1 MMGRREF
8 ISIVGGCIPAVS
20 RVAVAQTGTKTKVI
34 GVLSLT
40 SPDTSAH
47 LAKAGADALRELGW
61 VLGQNLTAISRYA
74 YGRLERVHEL
84 AAELVSSDVDLIWT
98 GGDFTIAASHGATK
112 KIPIVFFA
120 ASDPVNSGFAL
131 TLARPGKNLTG
142 ISGMYHE
149 LNAKRLEL
157 FHTAVP
163 NAKRVAIIAHPNDP
177 QRSRIATELDEA
189 ARKLQVKLTL
199 HDVGAAEQIPDA
211 FAAVAKEGADGLL
224 VAPHTL
230 FFFNRVLVA
239 ESAAK
244 SRLPAIYPYS
254 EATTAGGLMSYASD
268 LIDQM
273 RRSAALVDKVLKGA
287 KPGDIPVEQPT
298 KFELVINLRTAKAL
312 GLTIPESLLVRA
324 DELIH

>member
-1 MMGRREF
+1 MERRAF
-8 ISIVGGCIPAVS
+8 IATVGGSIFAAA
-20 RVAVAQTGTKTKVI
+20 RLAGAQAGAQTKVI

-40 SPDTSAH
+40 SPDTSTH
-47 LAKAGADALRELGW
+47 LAQAGSDALRELGW
-61 VLGQNLTAISRYA
+61 VLGQNLTPISRYA
-74 YGRLERVHEL
+74 YGRLDRVPEL
-84 AAELVSSDVDLIWT
+84 AQELVRSNVDVIWT
-98 GGDFTIAASHGATK
+98 GGDFTITASHAATD

-120 ASDPVNSGFAL
+120 ASDPVASGFAL

-163 NAKRVAIIAHPNDP
+163 KAKHIAIIAHPNDP
-177 QRSRIATELDEA
+177 QRPRIATQLEEA
-189 ARKLQVKLTL
+189 ARKLQVRLTL
-199 HDVGAAEQIPDA
+199 RDVGAAEQIPDV
-211 FAAVAKEGADGLL
+211 FAAIAKEGVDGLL

-230 FFFNRVLVA
+230 FFFSRALVA

-244 SRLPAIYPYS
+244 SHLPAIYPYS
-254 EATTAGGLMSYASD
+254 EAATEGGLMSYASD
-268 LIDQM
+268 LVDQM

-298 KFELVINLRTAKAL
+298 KFELVINLKTAKAL
-312 GLTIPESLLVRA
+312 GLTIPQTLLLRA
-324 DELIH
+324 DQIIE

>member
-1 MMGRREF
+1 MNRRAF
-8 ISIVGGCIPAVS
+8 ITIVGGCIPAVP
-20 RVAVAQTGTKTKVI
+20 RVAGAQAGAKTKVI

-61 VLGQNLTAISRYA
+61 VQGQNLTAVSRYA
-74 YGRLERVHEL
+74 YGRLERVAEL
-84 AAELVSSDVDLIWT
+84 AAELVRSNVDLIWT
-98 GGDFTIAASHGATK
+98 GGDFTIAASQAATS

-142 ISGMYHE
+142 VSGMYHE

-163 NAKRVAIIAHPNDP
+163 SAKHVAIIAHPNDP
-177 QRSRIATELDEA
+177 QRPRIATELDEA
-189 ARKLQVKLTL
+189 ARKLQVRLTL

-211 FAAVAKEGADGLL
+211 FAAIAKEGADGLL

-244 SRLPAIYPYS
+244 SHLPAIYPYS
-254 EATTAGGLMSYASD
+254 EAATAGGLMSYASD

-273 RRSAALVDKVLKGA
+273 RRSAALIDKVLKGT

-298 KFELVINLRTAKAL
+298 KFELIINVKTAKAL
-312 GLTIPESLLVRA
+312 GLTIPPSLLGRA
-324 DELIH
+324 DQAIE